1 MAPSTVTNIRTAS
14 SATKVRTRG
23 RLLLAIVAPSLLAA
37 ALVCSPAAAAVHGPL
52 DRSFAESGVLRTA
65 SSHLSLGFE
74 HDQVAEDPRGRLLV
88 TGAAPEAITVA
99 RYFKGGRLDRSFGHD
114 GVATVASEPLVGYGS
129 GEPDPMALALTPGG
143 SVLIA
148 ASLDTDVGSSGGEV
162 GILARLKPNGAL
174 DRGFAG
180 TPSSGDVPGVAIFRD
195 RSIHAIA
202 LQGRRILIAGEA
214 GRGDAQIRRLTS
226 NGTIDPGFGTESE
239 GVELP
244 PPPQAGRHPV
254 GGAINALQVLP
265 DHSIYAAGYD
275 LGRLLVAHLRADG
288 RLDKRFGDDGVV
300 RLAAS
305 RQRGCGCT
313 YGSDLA
319 RDRHG
324 RLVISGFVSSR
335 SALRSRPSAAA
346 RRYVAE
352 PSHMVLVRL
361 QPSGALD
368 PSFGKRGIVRTAAGG
383 ASYGH
388 SALVESDGHI
398 VVVGSSAGSDQRIGD
413 GPARLCVVRYRAD
426 GGLDRRFA
434 ADGIFTAR
442 LAGRETIGWDAIA
455 DSRGRILV
463 AGTVS
468 YGSGSLRGGFL
479 ARLRAP

>member
-1 MAPSTVTNIRTAS
+1 LN
-14 SATKVRTRG
+14 RG
-23 RLLLAIVAPSLLAA
+23 RPRGRIRLLLAGGALSLLAA
-37 ALVCSPAAAAVHGPL
+37 ALVCSPAAAAGGGQL
-52 DRSFAESGVLRTA
+52 DRSFAESGLLRTA
-65 SSHLSLGFE
+65 RSHLSLGFE
-74 HDQVAEDPRGRLLV
+74 HDQVTEDPRGRLLV

-99 RYFKGGRLDRSFGHD
+99 RYFKGGRLDRSFGRD
-114 GVATVASEPLVGYGS
+114 GVAEVELEPLVGHGS
-129 GEPDPMALALTPGG
+129 GEPDPTALALTPDGG
-143 SVLIA
+143 VLVA

-162 GILARLKPNGAL
+162 GILARLRPNGAL

-202 LQGRRILIAGEA
+202 LQQGSILIAGEA
-214 GRGDAQIRRLTS
+214 GRGDAQVRRLTPDGS
-226 NGTIDPGFGTESE
+226 IDPSFGTGPD

-265 DHSIYAAGYD
+265 DRSIYVAGYD
-275 LGRLLVAHLRADG
+275 RGRILVAHLRADG
-288 RLDKRFGDDGVV
+288 RLDQRFGDGGVV

-305 RQRGCGCT
+305 RQPGCGCT

-324 RLVISGFVSSR
+324 RLVISGFVSSS
-335 SALRSRPSAAA
+335 SALRGRPSAAA
-346 RRYVAE
+346 LRYVAE
-352 PSHMVLVRL
+352 PAQIVLVRL
-361 QPSGALD
+361 EPGGALD
-368 PSFGKRGIVRTAAGG
+368 RSFGKGGIVRTEVAGAAF
-383 ASYGH
+383 GH
-388 SALVESDGHI
+388 SVLIQSDGRI
-398 VVVGSSAGSDQRIGD
+398 VVVGSSAGSDQRTGD

-426 GGLDRRFA
+426 GGLDPGFA
-434 ADGIFTAR
+434 NDGIFTAR

-455 DSRGRILV
+455 GPGGRILV